1 MKPNNR
7 RRWSRRLLV
16 LVLLLFVG
24 LNAIAF
30 MQAWRLTHF
39 VASGPRAPR
48 PEQLSAVQRLRLALT
63 GLPTPRPRNDS
74 LPAFPFQTVRFP
86 SLNGLLEAWYAAPLG
101 PRRGTV
107 ALFHGYGGSKS
118 HLRHEAAAFRSLGWA
133 VLLVDEEGSGGSA
146 GSRTTV
152 GYREAEDVAAAVRYL
167 RGRAGAGP
175 AQPLVLYGVSMG
187 AAAITRAEAELGVR
201 PTANILECPYG
212 TMRQAVINRFR
223 LLHAPVYPVADLLL
237 FWGGVQ
243 NGFWAYGLNPE
254 TYARRI
260 NTPTLL
266 LWGTADRRVL
276 RAETDSIFAHL
287 AGPKQ
292 RVDFLG
298 SGHEPYWRRHPQQW
312 QQVVAGWL
320 GQLPR

>member
-1 MKPNNR
+1 MKPRNR
-7 RRWSRRLLV
+7 RWVRRLLG
-16 LVLLLFVG
+16 LLFLLFVG
-24 LNAIAF
+24 LNGVAF

-39 VASGPRAPR
+39 VAAGPRAPR
-48 PEQLSAVQRLRLALT
+48 PEQLSAGQRLRLVLT

-74 LPAFPFQTVRFP
+74 VPALPYQTVRFP
-86 SLNGLLEAWYAAPLG
+86 SPNGTLEAWYAEPTG
-101 PRRGTV
+101 PKRGTV
-107 ALFHGYGGSKS
+107 ALFHGYGSSKS
-118 HLRHEAAAFRSLGWA
+118 HLRREAAAFRALGWA

-152 GYREAEDVAAAVRYL
+152 GYREAFDVAAAVRYL

-175 AQPLVLYGVSMG
+175 AKPVVLYGVSMG
-187 AAAITRAEAELGVR
+187 AAAIMRAEAELGVR
-201 PTANILECPYG
+201 PAANILECPYG

-254 TYARRI
+254 AYARCLS
-260 NTPTLL
+260 TPTLL

-287 AGPKQ
+287 DGPKQ

-298 SGHEPYWRRHPQQW
+298 SGHEPYWRRHPRQW
-312 QQVVAGWL
+312 QQAVARWL
-320 GQLPR
+320 AQTPR